1 MLYCGAAMAFHAFEK
16 SETAAWMLPIY
27 SEAQSLPGR
36 APRHSGAD
44 RLRTRRLPDHGPGKR
59 KAVDLQKYNIDAYN
73 RYVILLSGRVK
84 AAYAQGDDET
94 LQMLLSHVDD
104 VQKYVDSVVDNYR

>member
-1 MLYCGAAMAFHAFEK
+1 M
-16 SETAAWMLPIY
+16 
-27 SEAQSLPGR
+27 
-36 APRHSGAD
+36 
-44 RLRTRRLPDHGPGKR
+44 
-59 KAVDLQKYNIDAYN
+59 DLQKYNIDAYN

>member
-1 MLYCGAAMAFHAFEK
+1 M
-16 SETAAWMLPIY
+16 
-27 SEAQSLPGR
+27 
-36 APRHSGAD
+36 
-44 RLRTRRLPDHGPGKR
+44 
-59 KAVDLQKYNIDAYN
+59 
-73 RYVILLSGRVK
+73 ILLSGKVK